1 MSTGELLI
9 VQRVSTALERLVD
22 IVLKR
27 SGIRRGLVDKSL
39 LMVSLVNGVGFGF
52 SWAVLAPYLRVLGV
66 SGSIFGLMSGG
77 SVFAASFSTLLA
89 GVLSDV
95 YGAKRVAS
103 IGLVLYGLS
112 FVLFSTRLLY
122 FIAMGYLL
130 LGFSR
135 SLVMTSVNVLTSR
148 SVDDSMLHYSF
159 SYVRAS
165 RTLGSAAGSFLGW
178 MPVIVSISLGV
189 ELTLAY
195 SLSLLALAPV
205 MAANMLL
212 VSRVEEKFSRKTRLP
227 SMREIMKGFRG
238 LGRFNYLVALGSL
251 IGFGA
256 AMSIHNIGYYFAAK
270 YGVTSGEIGSIFG
283 LQQLAMAFIMTRLP
297 VLADKYGGPLR
308 IYLAATIPSIPLL
321 IAMTLVDDYLA
332 ASTIYLVRSV
342 LMNVANPLYTAF
354 ALSLVPNNRR
364 GIASG
369 LLSLSRQL
377 PAGAGRAIGG
387 YLLDIDLELP
397 LRLTAILYTVSLVAL
412 ALLFEKEWRQKRAV
426 TSSVGKKGSS

>member
-1 MSTGELLI
+1 MEGFI
-9 VQRVSTALERLVD
+9 DV
-22 IVLKR
+22 VLKS
-27 SGIRRGLVDKSL
+27 SGVRRGLVDKSL
-39 LMVSLVNGVGFGF
+39 LLVSLVNGIGFGF
-52 SWAVLAPYLRVLGV
+52 SWAVLAPYLRILGV

-77 SVFAASFSTLLA
+77 SVFVASFSTLLA
-89 GVLSDV
+89 GILCDV
-95 YGAKRVAS
+95 YGSKRIAS

-112 FVLFSTRLLY
+112 FFLFSTRLLH

-130 LGFSR
+130 LGFSS
-135 SLVMTSVNVLTSR
+135 SLVMTSINVLTSR

-178 MPVIVSISLGV
+178 IPVILSMSLGID
-189 ELTLAY
+189 LALAY
-195 SLSLLALAPV
+195 GFSLLALTPI
-205 MAANMLL
+205 MIANVFL
-212 VSRVEEKFSRKTRLP
+212 VARVRERSFERMGSP
-227 SMREIMKGFRG
+227 SLGEIFRGIRG
-238 LGRFNYLVALGSL
+238 LGRFNYLIVIGSL

-332 ASTIYLVRSV
+332 ASTIYLVRSI

-354 ALSLVPNNRR
+354 ALSLVPNSRR

-397 LRLTAILYTVSLVAL
+397 LRLTAILYTVSLVVL
-412 ALLFEKEWRQKRAV
+412 ALLFEKEWRRKQLIISA
-426 TSSVGKKGSS
+426 